1 MTNLRKTDLKNFFQ
15 KAEKQFIVINHR
27 SLNFSSSISLPV
39 SFFKESCERGCI
51 GTRIYAASIST
62 CTIVSVTSILW
73 VALYTLITIRIDPFG
88 SRRIVTTPRCIILCM
103 LTWVMSS
110 SVYFSSALLLDTT
123 QHTKV
128 VASLQT
134 IALASTGLCY
144 ALTYRAV
151 SKVRISTAMSKE
163 RKEENKRVLRSFA
176 LVFGTTLFFLV
187 IPLLGYFVEALWR
200 NPCFKLLFNS
210 SSNINLFANSL
221 VYWWRLKEFR
231 SILPCSRKQNAVIP
245 Y

>member
-1 MTNLRKTDLKNFFQ
+1 MFPSEITSFITTATESSESEQPSVYVCGVPTARYHILDTLMTAVPVFFAAAISVPTILALIFCKKLRRQHNIFAFNIVLADFILVIVFITYRWG
-15 KAEKQFIVINHR
+15 QFV
-27 SLNFSSSISLPV
+27 
-39 SFFKESCERGCI
+39 ESCERGCI

-103 LTWVMSS
+103 LTWVMSAA
-110 SVYFSSALLLDTT
+110 VYLPSALLLDTT

-151 SKVRISTAMSKE
+151 SK
-163 RKEENKRVLRSFA
+163 
-176 LVFGTTLFFLV
+176 LVDV
-187 IPLLGYFVEALWR
+187 
-200 NPCFKLLFNS
+200 S
-210 SSNINLFANSL
+210 S
-221 VYWWRLKEFR
+221 
-231 SILPCSRKQNAVIP
+231 
-245 Y
+245 